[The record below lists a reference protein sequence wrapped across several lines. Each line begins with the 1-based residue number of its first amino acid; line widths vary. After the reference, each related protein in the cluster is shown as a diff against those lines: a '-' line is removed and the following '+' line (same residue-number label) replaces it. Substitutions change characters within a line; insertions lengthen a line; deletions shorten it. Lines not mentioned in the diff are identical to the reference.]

1 VAELLDPEPAGVAGA
16 AHGQLASALPGGG
29 LALSAHKL
37 VEEGARALL
46 LYVPG
51 LLRIDVCPLEDG
63 LQVIPRVLCDAGL
76 GWEVDQEAVT
86 DYGKRAE
93 ETPQP
98 ALVRF
103 RLALELEP
111 RPVVGRLLLSFTR
124 VREHGPSHF
133 VGHAILREIR
143 ADRADT

>member
-1 VAELLDPEPAGVAGA
+1 VPERLDPGPPGVAGA
-16 AHGQLASALPGGG
+16 PHGQLASGLPDGG

-51 LLRIDVCPLEDG
+51 LIRVDVRPLEDG
-63 LQVIPRVLCDAGL
+63 LQVIPRVLCDVEL
-76 GWEVDQEAVT
+76 GWEVDEEAVT
-86 DYGKRAE
+86 DYGRTAE
-93 ETPQP
+93 ESPQP

-103 RLALELEP
+103 LLALWTEP
-111 RPVVGRLLLSFTR
+111 RPVAGRLLLSFTR

-133 VGHAILREIR
+133 VGHAVLQEVRR
-143 ADRADT
+143 DG